1 MDRPITVA
9 IVGCGSRGWEM
20 YAQIIAEKLSDQMQ
34 VVAAADPREDHLEL
48 MRKTCPALKA
58 EHCFRSVDDM
68 LAQGKLADAMF
79 ICTPDRDHYATTI
92 AALRQGYHIL
102 LEKPIA
108 PTADECREVARV
120 ATEMQRHVVVCHVL
134 RYTPFYTKLKELL
147 EEQVVGRIMAVRAC
161 ENVSYWHQAHSF
173 TRGNWRNS
181 DTTTPMIL
189 QKCCHDMDI
198 LLWLTGKHCLRVSS
212 FGHQSYFKPEN
223 APEGAPLRCTDGCPA
238 ADTCPFNAER
248 FYMTHIRNGKTNWPV
263 SMLCAHPDEQTVM
276 DALRNGPY
284 GRCVFH
290 CDNNVVD
297 HQIVNLELEDDLD
310 VSFMMCGF
318 TKEMERTIRLMGTT
332 GEIVGN
338 VEKRIIQVHPYV
350 GEMQEIDVS
359 KLATDFSGHGG
370 GDVGLLREFAHL
382 LKTGDRSSS
391 RLTSIQDSVES
402 HVVALA
408 AETSR
413 LEHGRVIDL
422 T

>member
-1 MDRPITVA
+1 MDHPITVA
-9 IVGCGSRGWEM
+9 IAGCGGRGWEM
-20 YAQIIAEKLSDQMQ
+20 YAQIISNKLSDQMQ

-48 MRKTCPALKA
+48 MRKTCPSLQ
-58 EHCFRSVDDM
+58 EHSCFRSVDDM
-68 LAQGKLADAMF
+68 LAQGKLADAMC

-92 AALRQGYHIL
+92 AALRLGYHIL

-120 ATEMQRHVVVCHVL
+120 ATEMHRYVVVCHVL

-147 EEQVVGRIMAVRAC
+147 DEQIIGRLMAIRAC

-223 APEGAPLRCTDGCPA
+223 APEGASLRCTDGCLA

-248 FYMTHIRNGKTNWPV
+248 FYMTHVRNGETNWPV
-263 SMLCAHPDEQTVM
+263 SMLCAHPNEQTVM
-276 DALRNGPY
+276 DALRHGLY

-318 TKEMERTIRLMGTT
+318 TKEMERTIRLMGTK

-338 VEKRIIQVHPYV
+338 VEKRLIQIHPFV
-350 GEMQEIDVS
+350 GEMEEIDVS

-382 LKTGDRSSS
+382 LKTGDCSSS

-413 LEHGRVIDL
+413 LDHGRVIEL